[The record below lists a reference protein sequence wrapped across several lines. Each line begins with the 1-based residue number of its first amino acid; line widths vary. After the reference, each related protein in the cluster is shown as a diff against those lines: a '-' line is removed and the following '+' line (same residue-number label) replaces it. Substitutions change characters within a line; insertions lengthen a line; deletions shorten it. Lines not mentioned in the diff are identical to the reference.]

1 MNNKNKFLSDEF
13 LNKAIRVLV
22 VIMLSLG
29 VILLASQFS
38 SVWVSITGA
47 LSSVIVPL
55 ALVWLVSLVMF
66 PLIKL
71 LERRGVGPR
80 GLSVAVVFIGTIAV
94 IFFIIYFLVPYV
106 LDQVRAFFETDWP
119 AIQSYFANDLRADFI
134 FGTDIYDAIEG
145 FINDSTIVE
154 DTVSGFVDSLT
165 SSLSSSL
172 INIISIVVV
181 LPVTLIYYLIDYEMI
196 NDTLRSI
203 IPSRHEK
210 SASDLGSRLNS
221 TVGAYIRGQ
230 ILLMLAIGSAATIL
244 YRLIGLE
251 YFFVF
256 GIIVGITNI
265 IPYFGALIAMIPV
278 VAYAIITQDTGPG
291 PIAVV
296 LVNVGLQMVEG
307 NVFQPIIMGRQLEMH
322 AIVIIM
328 AIMFFGSLFG
338 TFGVI
343 FAAPMAATIRVLF
356 EFYRE
361 KKAEREAASLASG
374 NSP

>member
-22 VIMLSLG
+22 VIILSLG

-47 LSSVIVPL
+47 LSRVIVPL
-55 ALVWLVSLVMF
+55 ALVWLVSLIMF

-80 GLSVAVVFIGTIAV
+80 GLSVFVVFVSTIAV
-94 IFFIIYFLVPYV
+94 IFLIIYFLVPYV
-106 LDQVRAFFETDWP
+106 LDQVRVFFLTDWIE
-119 AIQSYFANDLRADFI
+119 IQSYFTNDLRADFI
-134 FGTDIYDAIEG
+134 FGTDIYDAIDG
-145 FINDSTIVE
+145 FITDSTIIE
-154 DTVSGFVDSLT
+154 DTISGFVDSLT
-165 SSLSSSL
+165 SSLSNSL
-172 INIISIVVV
+172 INVISIVVV

-203 IPSRHEK
+203 IPKKHEK

-221 TVGAYIRGQ
+221 TVGAYVRGQ

-291 PIAVV
+291 PIAVI

-356 EFYRE
+356 DFYRE